1 MDHLRRV
8 EQRLFRRL
16 NRVTEPALRAGFGSP
31 LPGPNAF
38 LVETV
43 GRRSGLPRR
52 VPLLGQRC
60 GRTIRV
66 STVRPSSDWVRNL
79 ESNPTATVWIHGQA
93 RTASSTV
100 RRVSGASIVTLELDR
115 PEGEAA

>member
-1 MDHLRRV
+1 MAARLRQA
-8 EQRLFRRL
+8 EQRFFQKI
-16 NRVTEPALRAGFGSP
+16 NRVTEPAVRLGLVSP

-43 GRRSGLPRR
+43 GRRTNLPRR

-60 GRTIRV
+60 GRTVRV
-66 STVRPSSDWVRNL
+66 STVRPTSNWVRNL
-79 ESNPTATVWIHGQA
+79 EANPTATVWVHGQP

-100 RRVSGASIVTLELDR
+100 RRLSGLSIVT
-115 PEGEAA
+115 